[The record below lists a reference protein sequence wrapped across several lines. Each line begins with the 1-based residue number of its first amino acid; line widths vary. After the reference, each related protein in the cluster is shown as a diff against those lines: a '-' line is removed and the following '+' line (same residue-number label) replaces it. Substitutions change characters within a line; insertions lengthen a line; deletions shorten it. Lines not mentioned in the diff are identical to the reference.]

1 MKLRYAPILV
11 LLFMLPAVCFA
22 GPIDKIAE
30 LIKQGNVHELAKL
43 FAPSVDIGILED
55 ANVYSK
61 TQAEIVLQKFFTN
74 NRPTAVKILH
84 RINSNSNYN
93 FGVLILTTDKG
104 KYRVSFTLKGAEG
117 AMTIIELRIETEKT

>member
-1 MKLRYAPILV
+1 MLV
-11 LLFMLPAVCFA
+11 MLYMVPTVAFT
-22 GPIDKIAE
+22 GTIEKIAE

-74 NRPTAVKILH
+74 NKPTAVKILH

-93 FGVLILTTDKG
+93 FGVLILTTEKG
-104 KYRVSFTLKGAEG
+104 RYRVSFTLKGAEG